1 MLCWEHLEIM
11 KNWTE
16 DLEPEIAEK
25 VNWLRLNRLSDPDR
39 AHTYCVELS
48 QYAEAHHDVTL
59 LGACYHYL
67 GELAFLQL
75 QFESAITEL
84 KLAMLYLEHSDSPK
98 LYISACIVLGNLYHQ
113 NAAYE
118 TCTDYYLKA
127 LRFAEEHHLPIYC
140 GISRHNLA
148 DVYNTLQDYPCALD
162 QLKESWEELCYS
174 DDFPFFQRHCQ
185 ISNRLLTASVLLS
198 LGQSD
203 EALACIHKAD
213 ELLAE
218 QNDSSWDMTTY
229 YIVKTKYLLLTGAF
243 DKVSDCLDALCEAFT
258 SSPLRAE
265 NAPSVVRLGEFIFEH
280 YDLKFSRKLDPLWN
294 QILNSNCSP
303 ACQIAVLKLRWKT
316 SAETDPKK
324 IRAAGDQLIALLE
337 KNEFSSRQANCES
350 IHHLAERNRQF
361 HDAQK
366 WMMMANKDT
375 LTGLWNRR
383 HFQTLFQEN
392 QLLAINHNLPL
403 AVGLLDVDHFK
414 EYNDHYGHLA
424 GDEVLRQ
431 LTDLFLDFATSRL
444 QFGRYGGDEFMF
456 LAVGMTPEN
465 LNALFLQLYARLE
478 ETALPHLYSS
488 VSQIVTISAGAAYL
502 PPEGKSF
509 DDYLSAAD
517 ALLYEAKRTG
527 KNCIVIR

>member
-1 MLCWEHLEIM
+1 M
-11 KNWTE
+11 KNWTD
-16 DLEPEIAEK
+16 DLEPDIAEK
-25 VNWLRLNRLSDPDR
+25 VNWLRMHRLSDTER
-39 AHTYCVELS
+39 AHAYCVELS

-59 LGACYHYL
+59 LGACHHYL

-98 LYISACIVLGNLYHQ
+98 LYISACTVLGNLYHQ

-127 LRFAEEHHLPIYC
+127 LRFAEEHHFHLYC
-140 GISRHNLA
+140 GIARHNLA
-148 DVYNTLQDYPCALD
+148 EVYNTLQDYPCALD
-162 QLKESWEELCYS
+162 QLKESWEELCFP
-174 DDFPFFQRHCQ
+174 DNFPFFQRHCQ

-198 LGQSD
+198 LGQPD
-203 EALACIHKAD
+203 EALTCIHKAD

-229 YIVKTKYLLLTGAF
+229 YIVKTMYLLQTGAF
-243 DKVSDCLDALCEAFT
+243 EEASDCLDALCDAFT
-258 SSPLRAE
+258 NSPLRAE
-265 NAPSVVRLGEFIFEH
+265 NAASVIRLGEYISGN
-280 YDLKFSRKLDPLWN
+280 YDLKFSRKLDPLWD
-294 QILNSNCSP
+294 QIQNSNCSP

-316 SAETDPKK
+316 SAETDPEK

-337 KNEFSSRQANCES
+337 KNESSSRQANCES

-375 LTGLWNRR
+375 LTSLWNRR
-383 HFQTLFQEN
+383 HFQTLFQEK
-392 QLLAINHNLPL
+392 QLFAINHNLPL

-414 EYNDHYGHLA
+414 EYNDNYGHLS
-424 GDEVLRQ
+424 GDKVLRQ

-456 LAVGMTPEN
+456 LAVGITPEN
-465 LNALFLQLYARLE
+465 LEKVFSQLFARLKQA
-478 ETALPHLYSS
+478 ALPHLHSS
-488 VSQIVTISAGAAYL
+488 VASIVTISAGAAYL
-502 PPEGKSF
+502 PPEGKTF
-509 DDYLSAAD
+509 EDYLSAAD

-527 KNCIVIR
+527 KNRILIR